1 MSIPMNSQCILC
13 LLERNAQKVQA
24 LGTEE
29 QATAFV
35 RQLLQMYL
43 DAPEDASS
51 PYLGPKINELY
62 EKHYGLSG
70 DRYAEEKRLSNAFV
84 MERLPRLRR
93 FVQEAKDPLLA
104 AIQLSILGNY
114 LDFAALKGEVSFEK
128 LDEYLQMAAS
138 MQLDTDCY
146 AALQKD
152 LSKAKTLLYLTDNA
166 GEIGFDRVLAETIRR
181 LYPDIQITFC
191 VRGEITQNDA
201 TREDAAAVGIDFPVI
216 DNGNAVAGTEI
227 SLLSEESKQALET
240 ADVVIAKGMG
250 NTETMYGCGYN
261 VYYAFLVKCQ
271 RFVDF
276 FGKALMTP
284 MLVREKK

>member
-1 MSIPMNSQCILC
+1 MNSQCILC
-13 LLERNAQKVQA
+13 LLERNAEKVQA
-24 LGTEE
+24 LGTQE
-29 QATAFV
+29 QATAFM
-35 RQLLQMYL
+35 RELLQLYL
-43 DAPEDASS
+43 DAPESASP
-51 PYLGPKINELY
+51 PYLGPKITELY

-70 DRYAEEKRLSNAFV
+70 DRYAEEKRQSNAFV

-104 AIQLSILGNY
+104 AVQLSILGNY

-128 LDEYLQMAAS
+128 LDEYLLLAAS
-138 MQLDTDCY
+138 MQLDMDCY
-146 AALQKD
+146 AALQND

-166 GEIGFDRVLAETIRR
+166 GEIGFDRVLAETIRQ
-181 LYPDIQITFC
+181 LYPDIAITFC
-191 VRGEITQNDA
+191 VRGKVTQNDA
-201 TREDAAAVGIDFPVI
+201 TRTDAAAVGITFPVV

-227 SLLSEESKQALET
+227 SLLSKESKQALEN

>member
-1 MSIPMNSQCILC
+1 MNSQCILC
-13 LLERNAQKVQA
+13 LLERNAQKVRS
-24 LGTEE
+24 LGDET
-29 QATAFV
+29 QATAFM
-35 RQLLQMYL
+35 RELLQLYL
-43 DAPEDASS
+43 DAPESASS
-51 PYLGPKINELY
+51 PYLGPKITELY

-104 AIQLSILGNY
+104 AVQLSILGNY

-128 LDEYLQMAAS
+128 LDEYLLLAAS
-138 MQLDTDCY
+138 MQLDMDCY
-146 AALQKD
+146 AALQND

-166 GEIGFDRVLAETIRR
+166 GEIGFDRVLAETIRQ
-181 LYPDIQITFC
+181 LYPDIAITFC
-191 VRGEITQNDA
+191 VRGKVTQNDA
-201 TREDAAAVGIDFPVI
+201 TRTDAAAVGITFPVV

-227 SLLSEESKQALET
+227 SLLSKESKQALET

>member
-1 MSIPMNSQCILC
+1 MNSQCILC
-13 LLERNAQKVQA
+13 LLERNAEKVQA
-24 LGTEE
+24 LGTQE
-29 QATAFV
+29 QATAFM
-35 RQLLQMYL
+35 RELLQLYL
-43 DAPEDASS
+43 DAPESASS
-51 PYLGPKINELY
+51 PYLGPKITELY

-70 DRYAEEKRLSNAFV
+70 DRYAEEKRQSNAFV

-104 AIQLSILGNY
+104 AVQLSILGNY

-128 LDEYLQMAAS
+128 LDEYLLLAAS
-138 MQLDTDCY
+138 MQLDMDCY
-146 AALQKD
+146 AALQND

-166 GEIGFDRVLAETIRR
+166 GEIGFDRVLAETIRQ
-181 LYPDIQITFC
+181 LYPDIAITFC
-191 VRGEITQNDA
+191 VRGKVTQNDA
-201 TREDAAAVGIDFPVI
+201 TRTDAAAVGITFPVV

-227 SLLSEESKQALET
+227 SLLSKESKQALEN

>member
-1 MSIPMNSQCILC
+1 MNSQCILC
-13 LLERNAQKVQA
+13 LLERNAQKVRS
-24 LGTEE
+24 LGDET
-29 QATAFV
+29 QATAFM
-35 RQLLQMYL
+35 RELLQLYL
-43 DAPEDASS
+43 DAPESASS
-51 PYLGPKINELY
+51 PYLGPKITELY

-70 DRYAEEKRLSNAFV
+70 DRYAEEKRQSNVFV

-104 AIQLSILGNY
+104 AVQLSILGNY

-128 LDEYLQMAAS
+128 LDEYLLLAAS
-138 MQLDTDCY
+138 MQLDMDCY
-146 AALQKD
+146 AALQND

-166 GEIGFDRVLAETIRR
+166 GEIGFDRVLAETIRQ
-181 LYPDIQITFC
+181 LYPDIAITFC
-191 VRGEITQNDA
+191 VRGSITQNDA
-201 TREDAAAVGIDFPVI
+201 TRTDAAAVGITFPVV

-227 SLLSEESKQALET
+227 SLLSKESKQALET

-284 MLVREKK
+284 MLVKEKQQ

>member
-1 MSIPMNSQCILC
+1 MNSQCILC
-13 LLERNAQKVQA
+13 LLERNAQKVRS
-24 LGTEE
+24 LGDET
-29 QATAFV
+29 QATAFM
-35 RQLLQMYL
+35 RELLQLYL
-43 DAPEDASS
+43 DAPESASS
-51 PYLGPKINELY
+51 PYLGPKITELY

-70 DRYAEEKRLSNAFV
+70 DRYAEEKQLSNAFV

-104 AIQLSILGNY
+104 AVQLSILGNY

-128 LDEYLQMAAS
+128 LDEYLLLAAS
-138 MQLDTDCY
+138 MQLDMDCY
-146 AALQKD
+146 AALQND

-166 GEIGFDRVLAETIRR
+166 GEIGFDRVLAETIRQ
-181 LYPDIQITFC
+181 LYPDIAITFC
-191 VRGEITQNDA
+191 VRGKVTQNDA
-201 TREDAAAVGIDFPVI
+201 TRTDAAAVGITFPVV

-227 SLLSEESKQALET
+227 SLLSKESKQALET